1 MERIG
6 PGAYFDAISDGS
18 NVTRSRPDPEV
29 LAKAAEMLSLD
40 PSVSLVA
47 EDAHAGVE
55 AVVAGV

>member
-29 LAKAAEMLSLD
+29 FAKAAEMLPLD
-40 PSVSLVA
+40 PSVCLVA